1 MILMEVR
8 MRFWL
13 ALILVLITDQL
24 SKLWIVH
31 SFDPG
36 ESRVVWDD
44 LLYLTY
50 VQNQGAA
57 FGILQGKSWIFLVG
71 ALLVIIVLVVINSR
85 QRQPKSVQLVTGI
98 IVGGALG
105 NLLDRVRLNYV
116 VDFFDLGWWPVFNIA
131 DMAIVVGA
139 ILLVIMLFR
148 DEKGELIG
156 RS

>member
-1 MILMEVR
+1 

-13 ALILVLITDQL
+13 TMLLVLVIDQL

-31 SFDPG
+31 SFNPG
-36 ESRVVWDD
+36 ESRAVWDQVF
-44 LLYLTY
+44 YLTY

-57 FGILQGKSWIFLVG
+57 FGMLPGRSWLFLIG
-71 ALLVIIVLVVINSR
+71 ALLVIVVLIIFNSR
-85 QRQPKSVQLVTGI
+85 YRQPNRMQIITGL
-98 IVGGALG
+98 IVAGAVG

-131 DMAIVVGA
+131 DMAIVCGA
-139 ILLVIMLFR
+139 ILLVIMMFR

-156 RS
+156 RG

>member
-1 MILMEVR
+1 

-31 SFDPG
+31 SFNPG
-36 ESRVVWDD
+36 ESRAVWDN

-57 FGILQGKSWIFLVG
+57 FGILQGKSWLFLVG

-85 QRQPKSVQLVTGI
+85 QRQPQSVQLVTGV

-105 NLLDRVRLNYV
+105 NLLDRVRFNYV